1 MFKIFLVEDEAP
13 IRESI
18 RNTIGWNAAGFDY
31 VGDAADGEIALRDI
45 RRLKPDILITDIRIP
60 FIDGLELSRIVRNE
74 LPNIKIL
81 ILSGY
86 DDFKYAQKAISLG
99 VSEYLLKPIKP
110 KELIWAANKAAF
122 DLNREIRS
130 RPARFF
136 SHEPRGNLR
145 EVFYRDL
152 LEGKFSPSN
161 VRAEA
166 GRLGISSGRAVFI
179 VGTLRN
185 DSTGTGLLT
194 EQEERE
200 IFSKIIGL
208 PGATLLRYSE
218 DGYAVVFQGT
228 EDDED
233 DIEENAFKILA
244 EIVDKFGE
252 ARRRFYSGLGEMVNS
267 LEGIAKSFREAEIA
281 NNYALFTKSALPCR
295 IGNARDRTASPG
307 ADLSE
312 YLEHA
317 LALMLYGDFS
327 EIDGLAK
334 KIKSATAKGAALH
347 YAYFCILMTASRA
360 LRNMDAGQEI
370 IPQLSCAC
378 ESAFAVDTPEKLES
392 GIREVCERVILH
404 RRDYLANRRRGIAAA
419 AKQYIDRNYSDPD
432 LSLKKVAREVQV
444 SPTHFSAIFSGETR
458 EAFSDYLARV
468 RMTNAKRL
476 LKTTFLS
483 AAEIS
488 EKVGYND
495 PQYFSRAFRRSEGMS
510 IRTFRNKK

>member
-18 RNTIGWNAAGFDY
+18 RDTIGWDAAGFDY

-45 RRLKPDILITDIRIP
+45 RRMKPDILITDIRIP

-74 LPNIKIL
+74 FPNIKIL

-122 DLNREIRS
+122 DLSREISS
-130 RPARFF
+130 RPARLF
-136 SHEPRGNLR
+136 SHEARGNLR
-145 EVFYRDL
+145 EAFYHDL
-152 LEGKFSPSN
+152 LEGKFSPSTA
-161 VRAEA
+161 RTEA
-166 GRLGISSGRAVFI
+166 GKLGIPPDRTVFI

-185 DSTGTGLLT
+185 DSTVAGLLT
-194 EQEERE
+194 AQEERK
-200 IFSKIIGL
+200 IFSGIIGSR
-208 PGATLLRYSE
+208 GAMLLKYPE
-218 DGYAVVFQGT
+218 DGYTVIFEGT
-228 EDDED
+228 EDDD
-233 DIEENAFKILA
+233 IIEETAFKILS
-244 EIVDKFGE
+244 EIVDKSGE
-252 ARRRFYSGLGEMVNS
+252 ARRRFYSGLGGMVNS
-267 LEGIAKSFREAEIA
+267 SREIVKSFREAEIA
-281 NNYALFTKSALPCR
+281 SNYALFTKSESPCR
-295 IGNARDRTASPG
+295 IGNARDGTEASG
-307 ADLSE
+307 AELSE
-312 YLEHA
+312 YLDHA
-317 LALMLYGDFS
+317 LELLQYGDFS
-327 EIDGLAK
+327 EIDELAK
-334 KIKSATAKGAALH
+334 KIKSTVTRGAAHH

-360 LRNMDAGQEI
+360 LRNMDADQEV

-392 GIREVCERVILH
+392 GVREVCERVIQH
-404 RRDYLANRRRGIAAA
+404 RRDYLANRRRSIAVA

-432 LSLKKVAREVQV
+432 LSLKKVAGEVQV
-444 SPTHFSAIFSGETR
+444 SPTYFSAIFSGETC
-458 EAFSDYLARV
+458 EAFSEYLARV

-510 IRTFRNKK
+510 IRTFRNKN